1 MELKKLRA
9 ELMAK
14 QKNVVDK
21 EVLLNVE
28 RQKKRAEEDK
38 QAAVKELEK
47 RLEELAKEKEEKIRL
62 EAKI

>member
-47 RLEELAKEKEEKIRL
+47 RLEELAKEKEEKMRL